1 MNHFMQ
7 CGLLLNVDAFIYS
20 NQINQLIVNNSRF
33 SGYLEL
39 ISIWNVSIIPITSMM
54 NYVNWIIL
62 LLFCYYHLK
71 TNLVEGNFLGDKL
84 SIIDGRF

>member
-39 ISIWNVSIIPITSMM
+39 ISI
-54 NYVNWIIL
+54 
-62 LLFCYYHLK
+62 
-71 TNLVEGNFLGDKL
+71 
-84 SIIDGRF
+84 